1 MILIMAIKATC
12 LELSSS
18 VQLGERKRPKKM
30 VYILRNS
37 PWKAYKELVDEAR
50 QQLRQVAEKLYPTEI
65 VECSKVKVK
74 LHFTF

>member
-1 MILIMAIKATC
+1 
-12 LELSSS
+12 
-18 VQLGERKRPKKM
+18 M

-37 PWKAYKELVDEAR
+37 PWKYYKELVDEAR
-50 QQLRQVAEKLYPTEI
+50 QQLRQVAEKLYPTEV